1 MMSFEKVFGVG
12 GGGGGGGGGRGGGGG
27 GEGPGRVVAG
37 GGGGGR
43 RKLHRLNYNN
53 SNRSFEQEA
62 RGGTYPTLQGERG
75 SWVLFCSIS
84 CFCCCFIFCFV
95 FVVLIAGCSDVA
107 AL

>member
-27 GEGPGRVVAG
+27 EGPGRDVAGGG

-75 SWVLFCSIS
+75 SWVLLQFLVSAAVL
-84 CFCCCFIFCFV
+84 FFVV
-95 FVVLIAGCSDVA
+95 FVVLLAGCPDVA

>member
-27 GEGPGRVVAG
+27 GEGPGRDVAG

-62 RGGTYPTLQGERG
+62 RGGTYPTLQGEIG
-75 SWVLFCSIS
+75 YWVLFFQFLVSAAVL
-84 CFCCCFIFCFV
+84 FFAV
-95 FVVLIAGCSDVA
+95 FVVLLAGCSDVA
-107 AL
+107 PL